1 MICSF
6 SYPDAPQAFFFLLIR
21 SAAMT
26 AADTP
31 SRMTGR
37 MIFVVSPVLTGAER
51 LVVPGVDGFPG
62 TFVGGM
68 GVTVGV
74 GVGSFPIVTV

>member
-1 MICSF
+1 
-6 SYPDAPQAFFFLLIR
+6 
-21 SAAMT
+21 MT

-51 LVVPGVDGFPG
+51 VVVPGVDGVDGFPG
-62 TFVGGM
+62 TFVGGI

-74 GVGSFPIVTV
+74 GVGFFPIVTV

>member
-1 MICSF
+1 
-6 SYPDAPQAFFFLLIR
+6 
-21 SAAMT
+21 MT

-37 MIFVVSPVLTGAER
+37 MILVVSPVLTGAER
-51 LVVPGVDGFPG
+51 VVVPGVDGVDGLPG